1 MINLLLAIVVSAS
14 IDSTMLMLGDQ
25 TDLHLSVTHEASE
38 QVQMPVY
45 GEMLQEGIEI
55 VDRSAIDTTAL
66 PDGRVQ
72 MTQDLTLTSFK
83 DSLFAIQPLYVTSG
97 EDTFWT
103 EPMALNVIQ
112 PFEVDSSLAITDI
125 KDIEK
130 APIWWWGIIRWIL
143 LVLGILLLIDLA
155 FWLWKWYEKHHQPAE
170 ETIDPELLRPADE
183 VALEKLDEI
192 KAQKIW
198 KDGKVKEYQT
208 ELTDVVREYIGR
220 RFDVHSTEKTSDETL
235 QEMKS
240 KVDKDLYTRLK
251 SMLQLADLVKFAK
264 WHTTPDE
271 NEIVDIFSDFLSR
284 AGLGSK
290 VVFVTGIYARTAKQ
304 SYGGWFYDTLRDQNS
319 DQELSLMIPQGLRDD
334 LENGSL
340 VTVGGTVYK
349 KAGNRGNIQ
358 LGFKV
363 SRVETLQQQAVSEE
377 DMKRAELRA
386 RKTQRGFAN
395 VDAVLEG
402 ILMRGERPKV
412 ALIFAA
418 SSITMADF
426 DAGKHAAEASMD
438 FTEYRVNFSSAKD
451 LCDLLS
457 RVDGEGYDVLALVR
471 GGGSGIE
478 HLDDLAVLE
487 KVVSLDTPLICAVGH
502 VDEKL
507 FLSPYGVTGESMM
520 SPLSGYGN
528 RFILGRVVAPLNMM
542 ISVGLS
548 LAGKTKEAALIAR
561 RFCRRCDEKGCLLGF
576 APYDYYPL
584 TGEKVPDLDEFENRP
599 VPSDG
604 WPWATWSACNVMTM
618 LTYVLPREDREEKER

>member
-130 APIWWWGIIRWIL
+130 APIWWWGIFRWVL
-143 LVLGILLLIDLA
+143 LALGCVLLA
-155 FWLWKWYEKHHQPAE
+155 VGGYYLWRWYRKHRKPEE

-251 SMLQLADLVKFAK
+251 NMLQLADLVKFAK

-271 NEIVDIFSDFLSR
+271 NE
-284 AGLGSK
+284 
-290 VVFVTGIYARTAKQ
+290 T
-304 SYGGWFYDTLRDQNS
+304 
-319 DQELSLMIPQGLRDD
+319 
-334 LENGSL
+334 
-340 VTVGGTVYK
+340 
-349 KAGNRGNIQ
+349 
-358 LGFKV
+358 
-363 SRVETLQQQAVSEE
+363 
-377 DMKRAELRA
+377 
-386 RKTQRGFAN
+386 
-395 VDAVLEG
+395 
-402 ILMRGERPKV
+402 
-412 ALIFAA
+412 ALITAY
-418 SSITMADF
+418 DF
-426 DAGKHAAEASMD
+426 
-438 FTEYRVNFSSAKD
+438 VN
-451 LCDLLS
+451 
-457 RVDGEGYDVLALVR
+457 E
-471 GGGSGIE
+471 
-478 HLDDLAVLE
+478 
-487 KVVSLDTPLICAVGH
+487 
-502 VDEKL
+502 
-507 FLSPYGVTGESMM
+507 
-520 SPLSGYGN
+520 
-528 RFILGRVVAPLNMM
+528 
-542 ISVGLS
+542 
-548 LAGKTKEAALIAR
+548 TKEVVT
-561 RFCRRCDEKGCLLGF
+561 DENE
-576 APYDYYPL
+576 P
-584 TGEKVPDLDEFENRP
+584 TEQGEIK
-599 VPSDG
+599 S
-604 WPWATWSACNVMTM
+604 
-618 LTYVLPREDREEKER
+618 